1 MSFDAVAEKYDRWYE
16 SPEGRYIDS
25 QENGLFLKLV
35 KPQPGQS
42 ILEVGCGTGHN
53 VLFFEQL
60 GLKVSGVEPS
70 KGMLEVATKRC
81 SPDMYLCP
89 GEAGRLEFQDGSF
102 DIVVIITA
110 LEFMKDPLSALR
122 EAFRTSRGVVYLGVL
137 NKLSILGIN
146 RRIRAVITRKGVYCE
161 ARFYTIRELKKMI
174 REVAPEASIEWGS
187 VLFLP
192 FGLHRYFKWL
202 DTLLSS
208 GKHPF
213 GGFLGVKATKAGAA

>member
-16 SPEGRYIDS
+16 TSEGHYIDS

-35 KPQPGQS
+35 KPESGQS

-53 VLFFEQL
+53 ILFFEKL

-81 SPDMYLCP
+81 SHDAYLCA
-89 GEAGRLEFQDGSF
+89 GEAGHLEFPDNSF

-110 LEFMKDPLSALR
+110 LEFMKDPQSALR
-122 EAFRTSRGVVYLGVL
+122 EAFRTSRGIVYLGVL

-146 RRIRAVITRKGVYCE
+146 RRIKAIITHKGIYCE
-161 ARFYTIRELKKMI
+161 ARFYTIWELKKMI
-174 REVAPEASIEWGS
+174 RQVAPEASVEWGS
-187 VLFLP
+187 ALFFP
-192 FGLHRYFKWL
+192 YGWHCCFKWL
-202 DTLLSS
+202 DRFLAS
-208 GKHPF
+208 GRNPF
-213 GGFLGVKATKAGAA
+213 GGFLGVKVTKARSA